1 MKQKRVYSARFIV
14 TTVTFA
20 TLLVQVLIFYLS
32 FSEIDVFNMLENS
45 TYRYYNNRLE
55 QGAEKLESKLVKSV
69 ASREVKERLL
79 NDIQL
84 LYLSN
89 QKGLVPLH
97 VNDKVASDL
106 LQNVTSTEAS
116 GALVLLNRGMQDSS
130 AEEDIFFIRDSN
142 TDIKL
147 RDNSDIMLQMGSSS
161 LAKRMNISLDNTWT
175 PKTEIGKYKA
185 ETIAKLK
192 SKVRED
198 FARIEKKNAEELAF
212 WLGNVDLTDD
222 GNDGLVYV
230 QPIVDIHS
238 DTLYGMLVF
247 ELNSKVLSEIIDVNV
262 MPSEF
267 SSGFALIQKEK
278 HSGEAS
284 PNFEKA
290 VLIDYFGDHIP
301 GISGKDKISYQKIK
315 NKYNSTSADS
325 SDMYLL
331 DSGEGSGINMYGFPK
346 KLRLYNKNSTHYE
359 RGFYLVLF
367 LAESNFYFYQ
377 SAYVKGV
384 IVSIVISILFAVLL
398 SMLLSHYLTLPVSS
412 LVGEIE
418 SVDITKKIQFK
429 KTRIKEMDL
438 LADQIENLSYNI
450 GNFYFKMQNLME
462 MFGKAVVI
470 LEEDASAKIV
480 YKTGRISAMLG
491 ESDSEEALIEELSNY
506 NFELKMKKYSK
517 GKLIENEKFD
527 ALDVKII
534 GITNRDGKLYLKYE
548 KKYFEGRWFHI
559 YMDYTQEYDNILK
572 LEKEKNY
579 DFLTSL
585 PNRKYFKELVTES
598 LEKNPYDS
606 YAMIMWDLDNLKYI
620 NDMFGHDWGDT
631 YLKATADVISTLE
644 GDPVYVSRFS
654 GDEFFAFVKFDGDKE
669 ALRNRLNLLQNKLL
683 NSKIEIPGF
692 ETIKIR
698 ASVGLSWYPD
708 DANNYEDLYKYTDF
722 AMYQAKHT
730 NKGTIVEFDG
740 ELYEK
745 ENIVILGKEDL
756 NRLIEQKLVKF
767 AFQPV
772 VSVRTGE
779 IFGYEALMRS
789 KSESIDSVDK
799 IMKLAKHQYKLP
811 QIESLTFEGVFDAME
826 ENKVLIKDKKI
837 FINSI
842 ASVLLPDKH
851 EQYVRD
857 KLANYS
863 DQVVIEITESEEVN
877 SDGIVIKKN
886 YRNKY
891 GTQIAIDDFGSGYS
905 TETSLL
911 EVNPDFIKIDMVIIR
926 DIHKDKNRYQL
937 VKSIVE
943 YSKIR
948 GIKIIAEGV
957 ETEEELYTLI
967 ELDVDLLQGYY
978 LSKPSFDIKD
988 ISAEKK
994 EKVLSIGRRIREA
1007 KSENK

>member
-20 TLLVQVLIFYLS
+20 TLLVQVFIFYLS
-32 FSEIDVFNMLENS
+32 FSEIDVFNMLETS

-55 QGAEKLESKLVKSV
+55 QGAEKLESKLVRSV
-69 ASREVKERLL
+69 ASREAKERLL
-79 NDIQL
+79 SDIQL
-84 LYLSN
+84 LYLSS
-89 QKGLVPLH
+89 QKDLIPFQ

-106 LQNVTSTEAS
+106 LQNVSSTEAS
-116 GALVLLNRGMQDSS
+116 GALVLLNKGMQDSS
-130 AEEDIFFIRDSN
+130 EQEDIFFIRDSN

-161 LAKRMNISLDNTWT
+161 LAKRLNISLDNTWT

-185 ETIAKLK
+185 ENIAKLK
-192 SKVRED
+192 KKVRED
-198 FARIEKKNAEELAF
+198 FERIEKKNPEELAF
-212 WLGNVDLTDD
+212 WLGNVELTDD

-230 QPIVDIHS
+230 QPIVDIHTN
-238 DTLYGMLVF
+238 TLYGMLVF

-267 SSGFALIQKEK
+267 SSGFALIQKENDSVEGQK
-278 HSGEAS
+278 SEYAI
-284 PNFEKA
+284 
-290 VLIDYFGDHIP
+290 LIDYFGDHIP
-301 GISGKDKISYQKIK
+301 GISGESKIAYKKIK
-315 NKYNSTSADS
+315 NKYYSGSDDS
-325 SDMYLL
+325 SEVYLL
-331 DSGEGSGINMYGFPK
+331 DSGEGSSLNMYGFPK

-359 RGFYLVLF
+359 RGVYLVLF

-398 SMLLSHYLTLPVSS
+398 SMVLSHYLTLPVSS

-438 LADQIENLSYNI
+438 LAGRIENLSYNI

-517 GKLIENEKFD
+517 GKLIENEKSD

-534 GITNRDGKLYLKYE
+534 GITNREGKLYLKYE

-585 PNRKYFKELVTES
+585 PNRKYFKELVTER
-598 LEKNPYDS
+598 LEKHPYES

-644 GDPVYVSRFS
+644 GDTVYVSRFS
-654 GDEFFAFVKFDGDKE
+654 GDEFFAFLKYDGDKE
-669 ALRNRLNLLQNKLL
+669 ALRNKLNLLQTKLL

-708 DANNYEDLYKYTDF
+708 DANNYDDLYKYTDF

-730 NKGTIVEFDG
+730 NKGTIAEFDSD
-740 ELYEK
+740 LYEK

-772 VSVRTGE
+772 VSVKTGE

-789 KSESIDSVDK
+789 KSESINSVDK

-811 QIESLTFEGVFDAME
+811 QIENLTFEGVFDAME

-842 ASVLLPDKH
+842 ASVLLPEKH

-857 KLANYS
+857 KLAKYS

-1007 KSENK
+1007 KGENK